1 MWFNFFG
8 ITPVNVLY
16 DGVYDE
22 KVIKSLYSPKDW
34 DTTEGYVMR
43 LAESFSYGQYR
54 QSVGKFVRKAHV
66 QTNKHWMHGQV
77 IEPNRLK

>member
-66 QTNKHWMHGQV
+66 QTLNIFWGV
-77 IEPNRLK
+77 IKITEF